1 MAKSKR
7 DLGVSRVL
15 RVWIVKFPGNDDNQK
30 QFLEALL
37 MDKSGCK
44 IHCVVKQKF
53 IPHYQHLLKEGQIF
67 SLRRFTV
74 IPNTGYLKFI
84 RHRYKLLLNLQT
96 EIEPVVDV
104 QFPTISYSLCSVR
117 DIVHLKEESP
127 YLIDMMG
134 FLISVQECSPVQ
146 FDDGTT
152 FGLRIVEVYANESY
166 VRCHLCG
173 DFFRFLENVIR
184 NAEDQAPIILLESF
198 KVRVATC
205 FVALQNVINCSNVL
219 VNPDLVQTKE
229 FIYGLDPLGPCYT
242 GCLTSNGDMLALAI
256 DDDFVLPSKS
266 ITIHELRKNQK
277 AGFYTV
283 VGIIK
288 GICNKFNWWC
298 YCCPC
303 GLPLKLIRNVV
314 TCLKCKRNIT
324 HPIQRFKLML
334 DVEDFT
340 GHSMFVLFDRA
351 TSLLLRKRVLDTLA
365 DFKNDYPVNHI
376 PPYPPSF
383 ENVIGMEVVFRTE
396 KKTSNYYDLNEF
408 YKRPQAHDEVS
419 SLGNRLSI
427 SHDIIE
433 SIEIDVDALCASYD
447 MPKLDPYTFF
457 VGIVRSICY
466 DKGWWYWICLCG
478 EKYEG
483 NDLIPFCQGCLTHC
497 YDGILRYRVT
507 IVLADTESE
516 QMLVLHD
523 RDVANLM
530 KEECCNLSK
539 KHESFLLGD
548 LLRLDGSDLSSKLF
562 GKKLVFMIDPFAIE
576 ADPSSIIY
584 NVFRGSEGVLGEN
597 KFVSQYDRLPSS
609 VKDTLNNEFNHWLEM
624 QHQEYDSANDE
635 SSNDDNDWAIR
646 VKIICIWEESTLSEE
661 GEYKV
666 LLMILM
672 DGNLDK
678 IQATTGNVDING
690 FSDILKEKGVY
701 LITNFTVIPNAG
713 RTRIT
718 KHRSQLFSI
727 MIHPSLVAQV
737 HKLLTMV

>member
-1 MAKSKR
+1 M
-7 DLGVSRVL
+7 VL
-15 RVWIVKFPGNDDNQK
+15 RVWIVKSPGNDDNQK

-37 MDKSGCK
+37 MDISGCK
-44 IHCVVKQKF
+44 IHCVVRQEF

-74 IPNTGYLKFI
+74 VPNTGYLKFT
-84 RHRYKLLLNLQT
+84 RRRYKLLLDLQT

-104 QFPTISYSLCSVR
+104 EFPTISYSLCSVR

-152 FGLRIVEVYANESY
+152 FGLTIEEIYANGLVSICSNY
-166 VRCHLCG
+166 FALV
-173 DFFRFLENVIR
+173 F
-184 NAEDQAPIILLESF
+184 QS
-198 KVRVATC
+198 

-229 FIYGLDPLGPCYT
+229 FIYGLDPLEPCYT
-242 GCLTSNGDMLALAI
+242 GCLTSNADMLALAI

-266 ITIHELRKNQK
+266 VTIHELRKNQK

-288 GICNKFNWWC
+288 GICNKFDWWY
-298 YCCPC
+298 YCCAC
-303 GLPLKLIRNVV
+303 GLPLKLIRNAV
-314 TCLKCKRNIT
+314 TCLKCKRNVT

-340 GHSMFVLFDRA
+340 GHSMFVLSDRA

-376 PPYPPSF
+376 PLYPPSF
-383 ENVIGMEVVFRTE
+383 ENVIGMEVVFRIE
-396 KKTSNYYDLNEF
+396 KKTSSYYGLNEF
-408 YKRPQAHDEVS
+408 YKVINCCDESGIISKFKASTISNIYYDLCSPIFEDVIQRPQAHDEVS

-427 SHDIIE
+427 SHDIME

-447 MPKLDPYTFF
+447 MPKPDPYTYF
-457 VGIVRSICY
+457 VGIVRSIWICY

-483 NDLIPFCQGCLTHC
+483 NELNPFCQGCLTHC

-507 IVLADTESE
+507 IVVADTESE

-530 KEECCNLSK
+530 KEERCNLLK
-539 KHESFLLGD
+539 KQEFFLLGD
-548 LLRLDGSDLSSKLF
+548 LLRLDGSDLSSKLVR
-562 GKKLVFMIDPFAIE
+562 KKLVFMIDPFPIE

-584 NVFRGSEGVLGEN
+584 NVFRGSTNPFLFKLFQDAQQGISSEDDVATYEIIGGVLGEN

-609 VKDTLNNEFNHWLEM
+609 VKDTLNSEFNHWLEM

-635 SSNDDNDWAIR
+635 SSNDDVN
-646 VKIICIWEESTLSEE
+646 
-661 GEYKV
+661 
-666 LLMILM
+666 
-672 DGNLDK
+672 
-678 IQATTGNVDING
+678 
-690 FSDILKEKGVY
+690 
-701 LITNFTVIPNAG
+701 
-713 RTRIT
+713 
-718 KHRSQLFSI
+718 
-727 MIHPSLVAQV
+727 
-737 HKLLTMV
+737 